1 MQWQNWF
8 KLVKLVPG
16 RVIVQGFGEID
27 FSKEV
32 NPDLCLDICENTT
45 GLLEITTEGMEKFYG
60 IKPPAA
66 PVKKPKRSY
75 KRKV

>member
-16 RVIVQGFGEID
+16 RVIVQGYGEID

-32 NPDLCLDICENTT
+32 NADLCLDICENTT

-60 IKPPAA
+60 ISIKN
-66 PVKKPKRSY
+66 
-75 KRKV
+75 